1 MPNRVVRALDGA
13 LALVVG
19 RPVPPGA
26 FDFSAFGF
34 WSSFA
39 AILLVLPS
47 FAVSVV
53 ASAAVVARVDDGS
66 AIAVWPSLVRQAA
79 DWLALPIVLW
89 LLVRPLGLAGRYVPF
104 VVIRNWTLVVL
115 EAVAAVPAFLL
126 NLGLMTDG
134 VFMLAVFA
142 AAVFAYAIEFRIIR
156 GVLARSTT
164 EAVGILVLDIAL
176 GLVITLAL
184 GRILIG

>member
-26 FDFSAFGF
+26 FDFSPFGF

-47 FAVSVV
+47 FAVGVV
-53 ASAAVVARVDDGS
+53 ASASVVENVPVGQ
-66 AIAVWPSLVRQAA
+66 LLLRQAM
-79 DWLALPIVLW
+79 DWLALPLVLW
-89 LLVRPLGLAGRYVPF
+89 LLARPLGFAGRYVAF
-104 VVIRNWTLVVL
+104 VVVRNWTLVVL
-115 EAVAAVPAFLL
+115 EAIAAVPAFLF
-126 NLGLMTDG
+126 NLRLMTEG
-134 VFMLAVFA
+134 VLILALFA
-142 AAVFAYAIEFRIIR
+142 AAAFAYVVEFRIIR
-156 GVLARSTT
+156 GVLARTTT

-184 GRILIG
+184 GRALAG